1 MSHDLGYETG
11 LRARRLEN
19 VSSSCLR
26 RVTEVMHGDGMEDS
40 LESRIAFGK
49 KVVLEKVEYFRAQ
62 FGDVA
67 SQWKFDG
74 SRVTEADLHLSKV
87 FAEAMQEAFP
97 SDQFFSEELEH
108 GEEAIEV
115 RPGFSWL
122 LDPIDGTNN
131 FARSI
136 PNCSISLALLKDGN
150 PIYGYIYDHGTG
162 KLIHGGVGYGLWL
175 DDQRVQRKESDVNGQ
190 SLIATQTLAS
200 DEALKDDDAIRMS
213 FKLRAF
219 GSSAIHMGYTALGWL
234 DGVIAHRVKA
244 WDIAGGMPLL
254 AAVGGSTRFFDTEV
268 FPLKTFNSK
277 GKGFSHIAGSHELC
291 DRIEKTIGKSTQYRW

>member
-1 MSHDLGYETG
+1 
-11 LRARRLEN
+11 
-19 VSSSCLR
+19 
-26 RVTEVMHGDGMEDS
+26 MEDS
-40 LESRIAFGK
+40 LEARIAYGK
-49 KVVLEKVEYFRAQ
+49 KVVLDKVEYFAAQ

-74 SRVTEADLHLSKV
+74 SRVTEADLHLSRV
-87 FAEAMQEAFP
+87 FAEAFAQAFP
-97 SDQFFSEELEH
+97 QDQFFSEELEH

-115 RPGFSWL
+115 EPGYSWL

-136 PNCSISLALLKDGN
+136 PNCSISLALLKNGD
-150 PIYGYIYDHGTG
+150 PVYGYIYDHGTRR
-162 KLIHGGVGYGLWL
+162 LVHGGVEQGLWL
-175 DDQRVQRKESDVNGQ
+175 DDERVQRKEADVNAQ
-190 SLIATQTLAS
+190 SLIATQTLA
-200 DEALKDDDAIRMS
+200 DDAAVRDDDALRMN

-219 GSSAIHMGYTALGWL
+219 GSSAIHMAYTALGWM

-268 FPLKTFNSK
+268 FPMKSFDSK
-277 GKGFSHIAGSHELC
+277 GKGFAHIAGSKELC
-291 DRIEKTIGKSTQYRW
+291 DEIEKTIGREAKYRW

>member
-1 MSHDLGYETG
+1 
-11 LRARRLEN
+11 
-19 VSSSCLR
+19 
-26 RVTEVMHGDGMEDS
+26 MEDT
-40 LESRIAFGK
+40 LEARIAYGK
-49 KVVLEKVEYFRAQ
+49 KTVLDKVAYFTAQ

-87 FAEAMQEAFP
+87 FSEVIGEAFP
-97 SDQFFSEELEH
+97 QDQFFSEELEH
-108 GEEAIEV
+108 GEVAIDV
-115 RPGFSWL
+115 KAGYSWL

-150 PIYGYIYDHGTG
+150 PIYGYIYDHGTR
-162 KLIHGGVGYGLWL
+162 KLIHGGVEQGLWV
-175 DDQRVQRKESDVNGQ
+175 DDQLVKRKTTEQNRQ
-190 SLIATQTLAS
+190 SLIASQTLATV
-200 DEALKDDDAIRMS
+200 EAMLDDDALRME

-219 GSSAIHMGYTALGWL
+219 GSSAIHMAYTALGWL

-268 FPLKTFNSK
+268 FPMKTFDSK
-277 GKGFSHIAGSHELC
+277 GAGFGHIAGSHELC
-291 DRIEKTIGKSTQYRW
+291 DSIEKTLGKESKYRW

>member
-1 MSHDLGYETG
+1 MENTLE
-11 LRARRLEN
+11 AR
-19 VSSSCLR
+19 VAYGKQ
-26 RVTEVMHGDGMEDS
+26 VVMEQV
-40 LESRIAFGK
+40 A
-49 KVVLEKVEYFRAQ
+49 YFTAQ

-67 SQWKFDG
+67 SEWKFDG

-87 FAEAMQEAFP
+87 FSDEIAKQFGD
-97 SDQFFSEELEH
+97 DQFFSEELEH
-108 GEEAIEV
+108 GETPIEV
-115 RPGFSWL
+115 TPGFSWL

-150 PIYGYIYDHGTG
+150 PVYGYIYDHGTRQ
-162 KLIHGGVGYGLWL
+162 LIHGGASRGLWIG
-175 DDQRVQRKESDVNGQ
+175 DQQVQRKEAELNSQ
-190 SLIATQTLAS
+190 SLIATQTLA
-200 DEALKDDDAIRMS
+200 DEGAIADDDALRME

-219 GSSAIHMGYTALGWL
+219 GSSAIHMAYTALGWL

-268 FPLKTFNSK
+268 FPMKTFSSK
-277 GKGFSHIAGSHELC
+277 ADGFAHIAGSHDLC
-291 DRIEKTIGKSTQYRW
+291 DSIEKTIGKETKYRW

>member
-1 MSHDLGYETG
+1 MFDP
-11 LRARRLEN
+11 RA
-19 VSSSCLR
+19 
-26 RVTEVMHGDGMEDS
+26 MEDT
-40 LESRIAFGK
+40 LEARIAYGK
-49 KVVLEKVEYFRAQ
+49 KTVLDKVAYFTAQ

-87 FAEAMQEAFP
+87 FSEVIGEAFP
-97 SDQFFSEELEH
+97 GDQFFSEELEH
-108 GEEAIEV
+108 GEV
-115 RPGFSWL
+115 PLQVKPGYSWL

-150 PIYGYIYDHGTG
+150 PIYGYIYDHGTR
-162 KLIHGGVGYGLWL
+162 KLIHGGVKQGLWI
-175 DDQRVQRKESDVNGQ
+175 DDQLVKRKSTEQNRQ
-190 SLIATQTLAS
+190 SLIATQTLATV
-200 DEALKDDDAIRMS
+200 EAMLDDDALRME

-219 GSSAIHMGYTALGWL
+219 GSSAIHMAYTALGWL

-268 FPLKTFNSK
+268 FPMKTFNSK
-277 GKGFSHIAGSHELC
+277 GEGFGHIAGSHELC
-291 DRIEKTIGKSTQYRW
+291 DSIEETLGKETKYRW

>member
-1 MSHDLGYETG
+1 MENT
-11 LRARRLEN
+11 LEA
-19 VSSSCLR
+19 
-26 RVTEVMHGDGMEDS
+26 
-40 LESRIAFGK
+40 RIAYGK
-49 KVVLEKVEYFRAQ
+49 QVVREQVAYFTAQ

-74 SRVTEADLHLSKV
+74 SRVTEADLHLSQIITEQL
-87 FAEAMQEAFP
+87 AEAFP
-97 SDQFFSEELEH
+97 EDQFFSEELEH
-108 GEEAIEV
+108 GPNPIEV
-115 RPGFSWL
+115 KPGFSWL

-150 PIYGYIYDHGTG
+150 PVYGYIYDHGTQ
-162 KLIHGGVGYGLWL
+162 KLIHGGVEQGLWV
-175 DDQRVQRKESDVNGQ
+175 DDQRVERKEAELNSQ
-190 SLIATQTLAS
+190 SLIATQTLATE
-200 DEALKDDDAIRMS
+200 EAIQDDDALRME

-219 GSSAIHMGYTALGWL
+219 GSSAIHMAYTALGWL

-268 FPLKTFNSK
+268 FPMKTFSSK
-277 GKGFSHIAGSHELC
+277 ASGFAHIAGSGALC
-291 DRIEKTIGKSTQYRW
+291 DSIEKTIRKETKFRW